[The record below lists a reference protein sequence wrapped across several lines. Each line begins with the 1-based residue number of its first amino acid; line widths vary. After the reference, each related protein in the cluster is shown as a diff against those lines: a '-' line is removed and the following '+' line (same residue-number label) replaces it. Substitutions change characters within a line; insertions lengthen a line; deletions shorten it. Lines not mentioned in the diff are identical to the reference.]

1 MRKAFV
7 FTWRRIQ
14 AASTNEILLRRTR
27 ATEGTALRDQDK
39 QRGLVGAFLMALM
52 VAGAAAASG
61 DLRLVEAARNQD
73 QQKVRTLLNQHAD
86 VNARSD
92 DGSTALLW
100 AAHWND
106 VATADLL
113 IRAGANANAAN
124 DFRITPLS
132 LACTNGSAALVELLV
147 KAGANPNTPI
157 ATGEA
162 PIMTCASSGSL
173 DAVRLL
179 IGRGADVN
187 AKEPSQNQTALMW
200 AAAEHHPDVVRTLVE
215 LKADLQAHTKKGF
228 TALHFAAREGD
239 LETTRLL
246 LAAGVDINIRSQP
259 EPSETEQSR
268 EDGARRGRTAS
279 GAAAGGGAA
288 RGAAP
293 RGPSYQATLSAGSTP
308 LLVAAVRGQVPLALF
323 LLEQGADPNVEDA
336 GFTPLHWA
344 AGTWEG
350 GVSNPVYGF
359 VDPMSGIPKRDAK
372 LQLVQSLLA
381 HRANPNGRMSRR
393 PPGFAGLSG
402 GYEDAA
408 GATPFLLASA
418 AADLEMMKLLLAAG
432 ADPALVTDTKA
443 TPVMAASGLN
453 QGIGESPI
461 TEDQALQAVR
471 FLFEQGADAG
481 GNTTNGENALFGAGY
496 RGWNTLLLLLID
508 KGADVNAVSKAGI
521 TPWLAA
527 SGFGD
532 RLGGVLYNKAGAD
545 LLLKHGADPKL
556 GKPCQAQ
563 NKCR

>member
-1 MRKAFV
+1 M
-7 FTWRRIQ
+7 
-14 AASTNEILLRRTR
+14 
-27 ATEGTALRDQDK
+27 RDQDK
-39 QRGLVGAFLMALM
+39 RRGLAGALLATLMI
-52 VAGAAAASG
+52 AGAAAAEG
-61 DLRLVEAARNQD
+61 DLRLVEAVRRQD
-73 QQKVRTLLNQHAD
+73 QPSVRALLKQRAD
-86 VNARSD
+86 ANARSD

-100 AAHWND
+100 AAHLND

-113 IRAGANANAAN
+113 IRAGADANAAN

-132 LACTNGSAALVELLV
+132 LACTNRSAALVELLL

-157 ATGEA
+157 ATGET
-162 PIMTCASSGSL
+162 PIMTCAGSGSL
-173 DAVRLL
+173 DAVRML

-200 AAAEHHPDVVRTLVE
+200 AAAEKHPDVVRTLIE

-246 LAAGVDINIRSQP
+246 LAAGVNVNIRSQP
-259 EPSETEQSR
+259 DPSETGR
-268 EDGARRGRTAS
+268 GAGDDVKVGRTAS
-279 GAAAGGGAA
+279 GAAAGGGTA

-293 RGPSYQATLSAGSTP
+293 RGPAYQATLSAGSTP
-308 LLVAAVRGQVPLALF
+308 LLVATVRGQVALALF
-323 LLEQGADPNVEDA
+323 LLEQGADPNVGDA

-344 AGTWEG
+344 AGSWEG
-350 GVSNPVYGF
+350 GIANPVYGF

-372 LQLVQSLLA
+372 LQLVKSLLA
-381 HRANPNGRMSRR
+381 HGANPNGRMTRR
-393 PPGFAGLSG
+393 PPNFAGLSG

-432 ADPALVTDTKA
+432 ADPAIVTDTRA

-471 FLFEQGADAG
+471 FLVEQGADAR

-496 RGWNTLLLLLID
+496 RGWNTLLQLLID
-508 KGADVNAVSKAGI
+508 KGADVNAVNKAGV

-532 RLGGVLYNKAGAD
+532 RLGGVLYNKEGAD